1 MRIRVLFGSNPEIY
15 RIPCD
20 DIEKT
25 VDVIDR
31 AIETYK
37 KCNGKE
43 KYNVSVKY
51 LKNTHGESIIVDNSK
66 IKNAC
71 DDNEEVTAI
80 FEEAFHVPKSLDILK
95 NPFY

>member
-20 DIEKT
+20 DNEKT

-37 KCNGKE
+37 KCKGKE
-43 KYNVSVKY
+43 NYIVSVKY

>member
-20 DIEKT
+20 DIEKN

-37 KCNGKE
+37 KCEGKE
-43 KYNVSVKY
+43 NYIVSVKY
-51 LKNTHGESIIVDNSK
+51 LKNTHGESIIFDNSK
-66 IKNAC
+66 IKNTC
-71 DDNEEVTAI
+71 DHNEEVTAI
-80 FEEAFHVPKSLDILK
+80 FEEAFHVPKS
-95 NPFY
+95 